1 MSRPPIV
8 VFIARTHALV
18 GVVILASVVI
28 LHVVVSRLP
37 RLQVE
42 WETYA
47 VTLGLACLYGLA
59 AAAVWRGW
67 RGAGILSR
75 LCGLIYL
82 VRPGLGDLVWT
93 GMRSPEFRTWCEARR
108 AERGRPPI
116 DP

>member
-42 WETYA
+42 SQTYA

-82 VRPGLGDLVWT
+82 VRPGLGDRVWT

-108 AERGRPPI
+108 AEHGRPSL

>member
-1 MSRPPIV
+1 MLRPPIV

-18 GVVILASVVI
+18 SVVILASVVV

-37 RLQVE
+37 RLEVE
-42 WETYA
+42 PKAYA
-47 VTLGLACLYGLA
+47 VTLGLAGLYALA
-59 AAAVWRGW
+59 AAAVWQGW
-67 RGAGILSR
+67 RGAGFLSR

-93 GMRSPEFRTWCEARR
+93 GLRSPEFRDWCSA
-108 AERGRPPI
+108 RGRL